1 MNRLFNPIVVSGFSR
16 SSRELVPGCGLIN
29 LVANEPCSSTSFP
42 DFKLSDLSK
51 GLKGRVGEGFIF
63 NSYLVLDASHT
74 IHQSSYPDFKLS
86 VRDSVNSAE
95 PGLRACVPVSV
106 FSLPLGATTFDYLRR
121 ARTLTLMPTK
131 CRRARGRGRLTASR
145 SNPVHLHGVR
155 TRYSY
160 DIRPFAVS
168 TLC

>member
-1 MNRLFNPIVVSGFSR
+1 MVSGFSQ
-16 SSRELVPGCGLIN
+16 SSRARSRLIN

-42 DFKLSDLSK
+42 DFKLSDISK
-51 GLKGRVGEGFIF
+51 G
-63 NSYLVLDASHT
+63 YLVMDVHTIQPQYLTSSHT
-74 IHQSSYPDFKLS
+74 ADFKLS
-86 VRDSVNSAE
+86 VRDSAE

-145 SNPVHLHGVR
+145 SNRAPAR
-155 TRYSY
+155 RSNPRYSY

>member
-1 MNRLFNPIVVSGFSR
+1 MDVHTIQPQYL
-16 SSRELVPGCGLIN
+16 
-29 LVANEPCSSTSFP
+29 TS
-42 DFKLSDLSK
+42 
-51 GLKGRVGEGFIF
+51 
-63 NSYLVLDASHT
+63 SHT
-74 IHQSSYPDFKLS
+74 ADFKLS
-86 VRDSVNSAE
+86 VRDSAE

-121 ARTLTLMPTK
+121 ARTLTHLE
-131 CRRARGRGRLTASR
+131 LT
-145 SNPVHLHGVR
+145 VHLHGVR